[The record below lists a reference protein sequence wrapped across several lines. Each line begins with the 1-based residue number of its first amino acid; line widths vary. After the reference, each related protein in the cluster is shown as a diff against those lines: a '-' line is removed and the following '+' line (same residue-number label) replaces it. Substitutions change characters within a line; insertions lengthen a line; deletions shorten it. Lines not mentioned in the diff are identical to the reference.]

1 VLLREADVDVRLRRL
16 GTGTVSVVPR
26 CGFGDRV
33 MRAIAEVE
41 PWLLLGR
48 VARGMLA
55 PLLLLVLLIFVWT
68 ASARE
73 VVGAAYASSA
83 DPLELSW

>member
-1 VLLREADVDVRLRRL
+1 
-16 GTGTVSVVPR
+16 
-26 CGFGDRV
+26 
-33 MRAIAEVE
+33 
-41 PWLLLGR
+41 
-48 VARGMLA
+48 MLA